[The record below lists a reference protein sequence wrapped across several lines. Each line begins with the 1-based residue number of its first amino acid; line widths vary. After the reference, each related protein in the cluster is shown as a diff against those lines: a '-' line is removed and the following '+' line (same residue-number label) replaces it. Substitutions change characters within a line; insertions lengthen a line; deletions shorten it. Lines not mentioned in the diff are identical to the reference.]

1 MRFVPLGILLAYAL
15 GAWGAHASDAP
26 TSSAALISA
35 SCTGC
40 HTTQQDSDH
49 SVPNLEGYSAEDI
62 RTALI
67 AFRDDENATVMN
79 RIARGYTDADI
90 EQIAAYLGTAP

>member
-1 MRFVPLGILLAYAL
+1 MRFLPLRVLFACVL
-15 GAWGAHASDAP
+15 GASGAYASDAS
-26 TSSAALISA
+26 TSAAALMSA

-40 HTTQQDSDH
+40 HTTQQDNDH
-49 SVPNLEGYSAEDI
+49 SVPNLDGYSAEDI

-79 RIARGYTDADI
+79 RIARGYTDADV
-90 EQIAAYLGTAP
+90 EQIAAYLGATQ

>member
-1 MRFVPLGILLAYAL
+1 M
-15 GAWGAHASDAP
+15 
-26 TSSAALISA
+26 
-35 SCTGC
+35 
-40 HTTQQDSDH
+40 
-49 SVPNLEGYSAEDI
+49 PNLEGYSAEDI
-62 RTALI
+62 RTAVI